1 LNSASKLAEPNY
13 KLPEWI
19 RLEFFNTSNLKDDI
33 QNRISDDIGTRLF
46 DAINNLKG
54 DNFDSGGICFSE
66 ITRLA
71 LAYFYSEIFM
81 DKIENK
87 FYTLEMVKGFFD
99 SNNLTNY
106 TAIHE
111 IDTIFYKLKDA
122 KYFNHCYLIIQCAW
136 YFNSIHFGNHQH
148 IEYINYYIK
157 TKEKLPLE
165 KYKFDPEYLLK
176 KYSEIDQK
184 ANKSYPINET
194 TLVSQWYHC
203 ILFLVW
209 KELNLPTTN
218 FNVTIK
224 DNREFNPLTKT
235 SRQLRSLSPFKVN
248 ECDIQSAFPTFIDI
262 TIGSNLKNEVY
273 YNLMMSKNITRNDAK
288 VLFNRT
294 CNSGLYI
301 SKSEAL
307 YFFQECGY
315 TKSQSEAIIKLTHDR
330 EKKFYSHMTKLESRF
345 IDQFKAK
352 NNLIRGTRL
361 HDAVFFLDNKFQ
373 PCSLQIDNCNFNF
386 KEINQPVFL
395 ESFDLSCKKLPYAF
409 INSVPN
415 GLNLISVHTFPKTEK
430 KGDAE
435 GFRFFKSK
443 YKYISAGFNCN
454 DLKLTESAFLEKCN
468 NMFGTIYRLNQNS
481 LEKRYITLILNHIRE
496 KSNLVFNVRALFLK
510 IANTDFENFETQ
522 IKYRDWEFTKNLK
535 FKKTIDF
542 LNALNNARGKVFTN
556 CNFCDLRLFL
566 HERINNN
573 DYEFLTELRFSGRK
587 SNNLLPK
594 GIVNL
599 FNLLCTGY
607 TRNTRNSNKSYPLYI
622 SNIKRVTINPN
633 TSKSKTYNATLVRS
647 IKRFEKDLIAYN
659 KLICNREKI
668 PQLYLIIC
676 EILDLESEI
685 KIKKNEVIQNELKL
699 QLLQMLN
706 KTNNCNFEISVK
718 EFDLHFISDFKN
730 KVPLVVNLNGIFNE
744 NKKDSIFNIISIE
757 DACSKGFI
765 FFAEYLKFHDIGHD
779 ILEKTITEKPKEIYI
794 LPKFDFDE

>member
-1 LNSASKLAEPNY
+1 LNSASNLAEPNY
-13 KLPEWI
+13 KLPEWL
-19 RLEFFNTSNLKDDI
+19 RLEFSNTSNLKDDI
-33 QNRISDDIGTRLF
+33 QNRISVDIGTYFIEAL
-46 DAINNLKG
+46 NNLKG

-71 LAYFYSEIFM
+71 LAYFYSEIFK

-87 FYTLEMVKGFFD
+87 FYSVQMVKGFFD
-99 SNNLTNY
+99 GNNLTNY

-111 IDTIFYKLKDA
+111 IDTVFYKLKDA
-122 KYFNHCYLIIQCAW
+122 KYFKHCYLVIQCAW
-136 YFNSIHFGNHQH
+136 YFNSIHFGSHQH
-148 IEYINYYIK
+148 IEYLNHYIK

-165 KYKFDPEYLLK
+165 NYKFDSEYLLK
-176 KYSEIDQK
+176 KYSEIDQRASK
-184 ANKSYPINET
+184 PYPINEVT
-194 TLVSQWYHC
+194 FVNKWYHC

-235 SRQLRSLSPFKVN
+235 SRQLRSLSPFKLN
-248 ECDIQSAFPTFIDI
+248 ECDIQSAFPTFIDVI
-262 TIGSNLKNEVY
+262 IGSNLKNEVY
-273 YNLMMSKNITRNDAK
+273 HNLMMSKNINRNNAK
-288 VLFNRT
+288 VLFNKT

-301 SKSEAL
+301 SESEAL

-315 TKSQSEAIIKLTHDR
+315 TKSQSDAIIKLTHYR

-345 IDQFKAK
+345 IEQFKAK
-352 NNLIRGTRL
+352 NDLMRGTRL
-361 HDAVFFLDNKFQ
+361 HDAIFFLDNTFQ
-373 PCSLQIDNCNFNF
+373 PCTLQIDNCNFKF
-386 KEINQPVFL
+386 KEINQPIFL
-395 ESFDLSCKKLPYAF
+395 ESFELSSKMLPYAY
-409 INSVPN
+409 IKSIPN
-415 GLNLISVHTFPKTEK
+415 GFHFVSEHTFQKTEK
-430 KGDAE
+430 KGDAD

-443 YKYISAGFNCN
+443 YAYLSAGFNCN
-454 DLKLTESAFLEKCN
+454 NYKLTESAFLEKCN

-496 KSNLVFNVRALFLK
+496 KSNLVFNVRALLLK
-510 IANTDFENFETQ
+510 IGNTNFENFETQ

-599 FNLLCTGY
+599 FNFLCTGY

-622 SNIKRVTINPN
+622 SSIKRVTINPN
-633 TSKSKTYNATLVRS
+633 TSKYKTFNATLVRS
-647 IKRFEKDLIAYN
+647 TKRYEKELKEFNRLIR
-659 KLICNREKI
+659 NREKI
-668 PQLYLIIC
+668 PQLYLLVC
-676 EILDLESEI
+676 EILNVESELEI
-685 KIKKNEVIQNELKL
+685 EVNELIQNELKI

-706 KTNNCNFEISVK
+706 KSIHCNFKISVH
-718 EFDLHFISDFKN
+718 EFDIQFIPEFKN
-730 KVPLVVNLNGIFNE
+730 QLPKITNLKEIFDNNLE
-744 NKKDSIFNIISIE
+744 NSIFNIISIE
-757 DACSKGFI
+757 DAYSKGLI
-765 FFAEYLKFHDIGHD
+765 FFQEYLKFNKIGEE
-779 ILEKTITEKPKEIYI
+779 IIETTLIEKPKEKYI